1 MRQLIKFIL
10 NKLSQLL
17 SLPFAATC
25 WLESILSKESEVIF
39 VFWSNL
45 FALVP
50 GLPGAFLRR
59 GYYSLTLNK
68 CSMNCHIGFGTMF
81 THRSSTVEDNVYLG
95 NYCSI
100 GSAQLGKNSLIGSRT
115 SLLSGSQQHKH
126 NDDTGEWEA
135 FSPDNIRQVT
145 VGANV
150 WIGEGAIIMAN
161 IGEGCQ
167 IAAGAVVTNDTKS
180 FVVLAGNPARFVKNL
195 APPVGT
201 EHTST
206 IDTENKKAPLTTESA
221 SAKQG

>member
-25 WLESILSKESEVIF
+25 WLESQLSKESEVIF
-39 VFWSNL
+39 IFWSNL

-59 GYYSLTLNK
+59 GYYSLTLDK
-68 CSMNCHIGFGTMF
+68 CSMNCHIGFGSMF
-81 THRSSTVEDNVYLG
+81 THRSAKVEDNVYLG
-95 NYCSI
+95 NYCTI
-100 GSAQLGKNSLIGSRT
+100 GSALLGENSLIGSRS

-126 NDDTGEWEA
+126 NDETGEWEA
-135 FSPDNIRQVT
+135 FSPDNIRQIT

-167 IAAGAVVTNDTKS
+167 IAAGAVITNDTKS
-180 FVVLAGNPARFVKNL
+180 FIVLAGNPARFIKNL
-195 APPVGT
+195 APP
-201 EHTST
+201 TST
-206 IDTENKKAPLTTESA
+206 ALPITTNNKETPLKTEPE
-221 SAKQG
+221 SAKQS

>member
-25 WLESILSKESEVIF
+25 WLESLLSKESEVIF
-39 VFWSNL
+39 TFWSNL

-59 GYYSLTLNK
+59 GYYSLTLDR
-68 CSMNCHIGFGTMF
+68 CSMNCHIGFGSMF
-81 THRSSTVEDNVYLG
+81 THRSSSVEDNVYLG
-95 NYCSI
+95 NYCTI
-100 GSAQLGKNSLIGSRT
+100 GSALLGKNSLIGSRS

-126 NDDTGEWEA
+126 NDETGEWEA
-135 FSPDNIRQVT
+135 FSADNIRQIT
-145 VGANV
+145 VGPNV

-167 IAAGAVVTNDTKS
+167 IAAGAVITNDTKS
-180 FVVLAGNPARFVKNL
+180 FIVLAGNPARFIKNL
-195 APPVGT
+195 APPAAQP
-201 EHTST
+201 ST
-206 IDTENKKAPLTTESA
+206 TDDKEVSTAIEPAN
-221 SAKQG
+221 AKQS